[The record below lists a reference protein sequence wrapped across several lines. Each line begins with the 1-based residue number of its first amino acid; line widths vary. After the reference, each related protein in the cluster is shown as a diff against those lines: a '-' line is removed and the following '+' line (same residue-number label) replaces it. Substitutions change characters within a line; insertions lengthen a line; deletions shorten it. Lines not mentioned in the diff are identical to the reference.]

1 MATTEDCYVDTTS
14 AGSNFPET
22 RSHDS
27 GGPND
32 DDQSL
37 DAFDDF
43 FNSRSSVGQ
52 NGQRGLGGPE
62 FTSTP
67 NARRLEG
74 ETTQTYSNT
83 TMSSSNSPT
92 ASPATSRRTGNRQRS
107 MRKAHQRTSNR
118 NTMFVSENN
127 NQGSTNQLQGSTNQ
141 LQSSNSIENAGR
153 HSSVDNH
160 VESAASTSAATANG
174 FANMQGKIQQL
185 ENDLRERGEQILQLR
200 RDNRKVQARVDE
212 SGDALSMAQAT
223 HEKLL
228 EDMQSRCKRQVD
240 AAQRNVKME
249 LEESQ
254 EMIQELSEQLQI
266 IQDEASREKTNADK
280 YKHETEKVNDR
291 LQVTNSQLVE
301 VSSQCQKLTEA
312 AMMKDR
318 DNRGHMDMQRLENV
332 QSEEALQNY
341 QKQIYE
347 LQLELEQAKNDTSLQ
362 LEINRL
368 RSQVASQNEDN
379 DDLKAQLLKQNI
391 VRAKE
396 LAEQSSNSLAAEIE
410 TADRRDFGANS
421 QEIIEKLTRDLTS
434 CKSNNE
440 QLRQYLD
447 KILQSIL
454 EKDPSIL
461 EVK

>member
-1 MATTEDCYVDTTS
+1 
-14 AGSNFPET
+14 
-22 RSHDS
+22 
-27 GGPND
+27 
-32 DDQSL
+32 
-37 DAFDDF
+37 
-43 FNSRSSVGQ
+43 
-52 NGQRGLGGPE
+52 
-62 FTSTP
+62 
-67 NARRLEG
+67 
-74 ETTQTYSNT
+74 
-83 TMSSSNSPT
+83 
-92 ASPATSRRTGNRQRS
+92 
-107 MRKAHQRTSNR
+107 
-118 NTMFVSENN
+118 
-127 NQGSTNQLQGSTNQ
+127 
-141 LQSSNSIENAGR
+141 
-153 HSSVDNH
+153 
-160 VESAASTSAATANG
+160 
-174 FANMQGKIQQL
+174 
-185 ENDLRERGEQILQLR
+185 
-200 RDNRKVQARVDE
+200 
-212 SGDALSMAQAT
+212 MAQAT

-254 EMIQELSEQLQI
+254 EMIQELSEQVQVLQE
-266 IQDEASREKTNADK
+266 EASREKANADK

-301 VSSQCQKLTEA
+301 VSSQCQKLTES

-347 LQLELEQAKNDTSLQ
+347 LQLELEQSKNDTSLQ

-410 TADRRDFGANS
+410 TAERRPNGANS
-421 QEIIEKLTRDLTS
+421 TEIIDKLTRDLTS